1 MKRSVFL
8 AVIAILALAIGGQAL
23 AQTASAYAVLKDKDG
38 KTVGTATLTQ
48 TAAGVQVVISAEGLI
63 PGPHGFHVHA
73 VGTCTAPDFTSAGG
87 HFNPD
92 GKQHGLQNPAGAHV
106 GDMPNLVA
114 DAAGKA
120 SVTAV
125 AQRATLAAGATSLF
139 DTDGSAVVIHANAD
153 DDKTDPTGNAGGRV
167 ACGVV
172 TTGQLPS
179 TSTAP
184 ASLPLPGIAA
194 VAAAIALAALAVALR
209 RRQVSA

>member
-8 AVIAILALAIGGQAL
+8 AVIAMLALTVGGQAL

-48 TAAGVQVVISAEGLI
+48 TAAGVQVAVTAEGLT
-63 PGPHGFHVHA
+63 PGAHGFHVHA
-73 VGTCTAPDFTSAGG
+73 VGTCTPPDFTSAGG

-120 SVTAV
+120 SATGV
-125 AQRATLAAGATSLF
+125 AQRATLASGATSLF
-139 DTDGSAVVIHANAD
+139 DADGSAVVIHANAD

-179 TSTAP
+179 SSTAP
-184 ASLPLPGIAA
+184 AALPLNGIAA
-194 VAAAIALAALAVALR
+194 AGAALVLAALGILLR
-209 RRQVSA
+209 RRRASA

>member
-23 AQTASAYAVLKDKDG
+23 AQTTGAYAVLKDKDG

-48 TAAGVQVVISAEGLI
+48 TAAGVQVAISAQGLT
-63 PGPHGFHVHA
+63 PGAHGFHVHA
-73 VGTCTAPDFTSAGG
+73 VGTCTPPDFTSAGG

-120 SVTAV
+120 SATAV

-139 DTDGSAVVIHANAD
+139 DADGSAIVIHANAD

-172 TTGQLPS
+172 TAGQLPS

-184 ASLPLPGIAA
+184 ASLPLTGIAA
-194 VAAAIALAALAVALR
+194 AAAAIAAAALAVALR
-209 RRQVSA
+209 RRQVSP